1 MFDINEVF
9 RKHKIDMMT
18 IDLYEDLNRLVMM
31 SVDQGIGLDEIID
44 KISFLCESKRFD
56 NRTCLNLGM
65 KLAYLLAVK
74 QVTDGGYT
82 ITMESKND
90 KYNGGK
96 RS

>member
-9 RKHKIDMMT
+9 RKHKIDRMS
-18 IDLYEDLNRLVMM
+18 IDLYEDLSKLVMM

-44 KISFLCESKRFD
+44 KINFLCESRRFD
-56 NRTCLNLGM
+56 HQTCLTLGM

-74 QVTDGGYT
+74 QITDGGYT

-90 KYNGGK
+90 KYNG
-96 RS
+96 

>member
-9 RKHKIDMMT
+9 RKHKIDRMS
-18 IDLYEDLNRLVMM
+18 IDLYEDLSKLVMM

-44 KISFLCESKRFD
+44 KINFLCESQRFD
-56 NRTCLNLGM
+56 HQTCLTLGM

-74 QVTDGGYT
+74 QITDGGYT

-90 KYNGGK
+90 KYNG
-96 RS
+96 